1 VLDYLAGAA
10 EEGLTLGGIGPI
22 RLSAF
27 VDAGHDATRSQ
38 LGIGLRLHPDA
49 GFVLSRSIKD
59 NHVSFSSSEAELR
72 GFALGTFEVLWARF
86 LLEEISYKQE
96 EPTPI
101 REDNSAIVTLMTTLA
116 SPSGRTKHLNKLR
129 MTIQQYIDAGETLCI
144 KTPGKSNPA
153 DLYTKAVD
161 TTTYVAL
168 NHDAT
173 GGRLR

>member
-1 VLDYLAGAA
+1 MMPQDHSWGLDSGYILTRASYLVEASR
-10 EEGLTLGGIGPI
+10 TI
-22 RLSAF
+22 
-27 VDAGHDATRSQ
+27 TCRSV
-38 LGIGLRLHPDA
+38 RP
-49 GFVLSRSIKD
+49 K
-59 NHVSFSSSEAELR
+59 

-96 EPTPI
+96 KPTPI
-101 REDNSAIVTLMTTLA
+101 HEDNSAIVTLMTTLA

-161 TTTYVAL
+161 ATTYVAL